1 MAAALSASLAGRPAV
16 SHRAGS
22 SASSTGRSAHRWV
35 LARSSNT
42 DRADWLHNAAAVSPA
57 GMVLSV
63 AGLASSAAPARAEE
77 AAAAAA
83 EAVQAVEKAPVP
95 IDAGAIEAALQEA
108 EAAVQAAVAT
118 VAGGEA
124 PKQVEAFVEEAAEA
138 LKEAAAAVVEE
149 AAASSAAEQAAS
161 AASVSAEL
169 DQAAASLKQ
178 AAQAAQ
184 GTADTD
190 VVEAIQSAVAAIT
203 DAAATAQEL
212 AQPAIA
218 AAEPA
223 VKQAYSFLS
232 TTDPAILAEYAL
244 GVVAVGY
251 ILPPL
256 AQAGLEAARGYA
268 GDVQPTGV
276 LDALVSQG
284 GNALV
289 DIRSAADKEEAGVPD
304 LADPTKLVELEFV
317 AVEDSKLYS
326 RLRNAT
332 EVEAESTAIQI
343 AALKSLDKSMTLYIM
358 DNSGSV
364 ARSVAKELAKRG
376 FSRTFVVSG
385 GAQAWIAAKLRTKSW
400 SPAAALLP
408 EKVGAA
414 M

>member
-1 MAAALSASLAGRPAV
+1 M
-16 SHRAGS
+16 
-22 SASSTGRSAHRWV
+22 
-35 LARSSNT
+35 
-42 DRADWLHNAAAVSPA
+42 HNAAAGA
-57 GMVLSV
+57 LLSS
-63 AGLASSAAPARAEE
+63 AGLASSAAPALAEE

-83 EAVQAVEKAPVP
+83 EAVAVAEKAPAP
-95 IDAGAIEAALQEA
+95 IDAGVIEAALQEA
-108 EAAVQAAVAT
+108 EAAVQAVAAT
-118 VAGGEA
+118 VAGAEA
-124 PKQVEAFVEEAAEA
+124 PKQVEAFVEEAASA
-138 LKEAAAAVVEE
+138 LKEAAAAAAEE
-149 AAASSAAEQAAS
+149 ASATSAAEQAAS
-161 AASVSAEL
+161 AASVSADL
-169 DQAAASLKQ
+169 SQAAASLEQ

-184 GTADTD
+184 GAADTD
-190 VVEAIQSAVAAIT
+190 VVEAIQSAMAAIT
-203 DAAATAQEL
+203 EAAAAAQGL

-232 TTDPAILAEYAL
+232 TTDPAVLAEYAL
-244 GVVAVGY
+244 GLVGVAY

-256 AQAGLEAARGYA
+256 ARAGLEAARGYA
-268 GDVQPTGV
+268 GDMQPTGV

-284 GNALV
+284 SNALV

-317 AVEDSKLYS
+317 AVEDSRLYS
-326 RLRNAT
+326 RLRNAS

-343 AALKSLDKSMTLYIM
+343 AALKKLDKSMTLYIM
-358 DNSGSV
+358 DNNGST

-376 FSRTFVVSG
+376 FSRTFVVAG
-385 GAQAWIAAKLRTKSW
+385 GAQAWIAAKLRTKGW